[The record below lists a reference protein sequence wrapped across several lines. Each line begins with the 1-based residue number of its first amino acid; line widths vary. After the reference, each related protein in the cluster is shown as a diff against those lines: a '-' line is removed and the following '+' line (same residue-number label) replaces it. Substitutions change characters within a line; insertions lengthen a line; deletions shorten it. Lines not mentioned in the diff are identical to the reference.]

1 MQPCAA
7 ECNPVQ
13 SISAQFSSLQPNMLQ
28 YSPVYPITVHNSP
41 VQPSTV
47 GKKWRWRRRNF
58 RRLRKRRRGG
68 EGGPNSS
75 CSSSHKERTGE
86 GFCPECRLLNHC
98 NESRVNYSIKH
109 IQKVS
114 KRKPSNITL
123 HISSSNP
130 MRAEFS
136 DF

>member
-1 MQPCAA
+1 MEAKK
-7 ECNPVQ
+7 
-13 SISAQFSSLQPNMLQ
+13 FSE
-28 YSPVYPITVHNSP
+28 VEEEEK
-41 VQPSTV
+41 
-47 GKKWRWRRRNF
+47 GWRRVGG
-58 RRLRKRRRGG
+58 GG

-75 CSSSHKERTGE
+75 CSSSHKERTGK

-98 NESRVNYSIKH
+98 HESRVNYPIKH
-109 IQKVS
+109 IQKAS
-114 KRKPSNITL
+114 KRKPSNTTL